1 MNKNYLMFYS
11 QTGNKKLI
19 KKGKRIKENLIKCT
33 VKTSNNLIV
42 ECEIS
47 SETIKELKTEYLVSV
62 REIQK

>member
-1 MNKNYLMFYS
+1 M
-11 QTGNKKLI
+11 
-19 KKGKRIKENLIKCT
+19 GKYINRGIKENLIKCT